1 MDECTIHVFL
11 DVTYA
16 PTDSSLRA
24 PADTV
29 TCNFVNL
36 TQDTAVR
43 PIETQMI
50 IKKKLAPF
58 CFLLLT
64 PERKDSSYRRQNFL
78 SDTARLS
85 VRRLRLLSCQGRQ
98 L

>member
-24 PADTV
+24 TADTV

-50 IKKKLAPF
+50 IKKTGT
-58 CFLLLT
+58 FLLPSPDPRT
-64 PERKDSSYRRQNFL
+64 QRQF
-78 SDTARLS
+78 
-85 VRRLRLLSCQGRQ
+85 V
-98 L
+98 